1 MEYNDPINVKR
12 TVAENKLV
20 QARRKSLEEFG
31 NIEHR
36 LELVD
41 VIDGVDFI
49 NDSKATDVNSSWY
62 SLYYMNQPVVWII
75 GNSELE
81 TDYSLFSEIAMDKVK
96 AIVCLGGNNILI
108 NNALSGKV
116 ESILEAAD
124 LQEAVVRA
132 KSQAEEGDVVL
143 FSPACSS
150 FDLFQN
156 YKDRGHQFRKSV
168 GDLRNPDNR

>member
-41 VIDGVDFI
+41 VINGVDYI
-49 NDSKATDVNSSWY
+49 NDSKATDVNSTWY

-96 AIVCLGGNNILI
+96 AIVCLGGRNVLI
-108 NNALSGKV
+108 NNALQGKV
-116 ESILEAAD
+116 DTITDAHD
-124 LQEAVVRA
+124 LDEAVRLA
-132 KSQAEEGDVVL
+132 NSHTEEGDVVL

-156 YKDRGHQFRKSV
+156 YKDRGQQFRKSV
-168 GDLRNPDNR
+168 SDLRK